1 MDDISADHTFLH
13 YDYYYYSVELVEDE
27 AAGEE
32 LTAMLE
38 TAGLSEEDT
47 IVTYCTAGIRSAYM
61 QLILEM
67 RGFENSINCWLRRSL
82 RCGSPRCT
90 SSFWN
95 RCGAHL
101 PRRPR
106 PGELEENLVEK
117 LPARR

>member
-1 MDDISADHTFLH
+1 ML
-13 YDYYYYSVELVEDE
+13 E
-27 AAGEE
+27 AAG
-32 LTAMLE
+32 
-38 TAGLSEEDT
+38 LSKENT
-47 IVTYCTAGIRSAYM
+47 IVTYCTAGIRSACM

-67 RGFENSINCWLRRSL
+67 CGFENSINCWLRRSL

-106 PGELEENLVEK
+106 PGELAENLVEK

>member
-47 IVTYCTAGIRSAYM
+47 IVTYCTAGIRSARM

-67 RGFENSINCWLRRSL
+67 CGFENSINCWLRSLL
-82 RCGSPRCT
+82 RCDSPRCT
-90 SSFWN
+90 SSFWD
-95 RCGAHL
+95 R
-101 PRRPR
+101 
-106 PGELEENLVEK
+106 
-117 LPARR
+117 